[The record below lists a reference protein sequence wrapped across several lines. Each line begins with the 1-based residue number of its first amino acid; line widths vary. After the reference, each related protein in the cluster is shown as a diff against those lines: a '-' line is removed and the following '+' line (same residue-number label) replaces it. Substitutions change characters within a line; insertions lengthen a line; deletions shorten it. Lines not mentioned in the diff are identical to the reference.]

1 MGCERGLLVFSPR
14 KVDLRSSSAESSN
27 DETEKMETTQRYLV
41 GSVQMD
47 PFNTGSMLGTIRWA

>member
-1 MGCERGLLVFSPR
+1 MGCERVLLVLLPR

-27 DETEKMETTQRYLV
+27 DETKKMEITQRHLV

-47 PFNTGSMLGTIRWA
+47 PFNTGSTLGTMRWA